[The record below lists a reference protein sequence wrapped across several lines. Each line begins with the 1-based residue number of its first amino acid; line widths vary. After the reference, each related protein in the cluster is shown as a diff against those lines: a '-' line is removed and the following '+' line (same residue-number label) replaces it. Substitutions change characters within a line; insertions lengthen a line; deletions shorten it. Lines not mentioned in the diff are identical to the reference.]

1 MRCAYGSG
9 LVLMLLPWQQWM
21 AMEMV
26 MCVAMRC
33 SAVPPEAQRKLMPET
48 VAPGAAVMKSP
59 TAMQIT
65 RELLR
70 SKGIAGLYKGLGAT
84 ILRYTHT
91 HTHIC
96 AHLPSPA
103 DVSEPCANNTGNQWQ
118 SLRPPVTL

>member
-1 MRCAYGSG
+1 
-9 LVLMLLPWQQWM
+9 
-21 AMEMV
+21 MV

-70 SKGIAGLYKGLGAT
+70 SKGIAGLYKALGAT

-91 HTHIC
+91 HTHTYTLTHT
-96 AHLPSPA
+96 HLRTHTYTHR
-103 DVSEPCANNTGNQWQ
+103 VNTHLRTHTHLHTYTHTPPHTTLHNQA
-118 SLRPPVTL
+118 T